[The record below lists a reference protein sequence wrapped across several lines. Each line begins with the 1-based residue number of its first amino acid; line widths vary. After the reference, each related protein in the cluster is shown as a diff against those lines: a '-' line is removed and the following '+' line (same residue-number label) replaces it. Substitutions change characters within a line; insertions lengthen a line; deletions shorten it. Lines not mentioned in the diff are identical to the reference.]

1 MADTMLILVSLPYW
15 LYRKMR
21 YDHEGLLALLLAAH
35 RYEADRQLASNAFR
49 AGYRIGQMYPNR
61 PLDPEE

>member
-1 MADTMLILVSLPYW
+1 MLRVSKLIPW

-21 YDHEGLLALLLAAH
+21 YNHEGLLALLLAAQ
-35 RYEADRQLASNAFR
+35 RYEADAQLASKSFR
-49 AGYRIGQMYPNR
+49 AGYRVGQMYPKR

>member
-1 MADTMLILVSLPYW
+1 MRNLAKLPFW

-21 YDHEGLLALLLAAH
+21 YNHEGLLALLLAAH
-35 RYEADRQLASNAFR
+35 RYEADARLASICFR
-49 AGYRIGQMYPNR
+49 AGYRVGQLNPHR